1 MNMNRIVLSCL
12 LLLAAMSTASAQTLN
27 FNTYIDSIRCRNAS
41 FLAQQLNVDISKA
54 EVQAAHATDD
64 PALSVEYGNN
74 SDWNIEMGQSVSAEI
89 SKAIAPG
96 KLAARVAVAKQ
107 QLTVSQAESAD
118 YWRNLKA
125 DASID
130 FYNALL
136 AKELLSI
143 DSQAYQNMA
152 ALAASDSLR
161 FVKGEISELDM
172 LQSRLEQY
180 RAHQELNSK
189 RTDYMNAL
197 LVLDQQLGA
206 PAQGTRAVIG
216 SLAVPTEMFS
226 LPQLLEHAFNS
237 RADLVAAEQSV
248 VLVQKEERL
257 ALKERRSD
265 VEMALGANYNTQVM
279 NEEAP
284 APQFVGYTVGLSIP
298 LPVASVNAGVRKAGK
313 LRLQQAELERQ
324 SLRNEVHGEVLRAY
338 NVYLASLQKVK
349 SYSEH
354 LMSNANKVLDGKLY
368 AYQRGDTSLLE
379 VLSAQHTY
387 NEIQEEYATCLYDC
401 MVALAEL
408 QRSAGL

>member
-408 QRSAGL
+408 QRCVGL

>member
-1 MNMNRIVLSCL
+1 MNRIVLSCL

-54 EVQAAHATDD
+54 EVQAAHATDN

-206 PAQGTRAVIG
+206 PAQGTSAVIG
-216 SLAVPTEMFS
+216 SLSVPTEMFS

>member
-1 MNMNRIVLSCL
+1 MNRIVLSCL
-12 LLLAAMSTASAQTLN
+12 LLLAAMSNASAQTLN

>member
-1 MNMNRIVLSCL
+1 MNRIVLSCL

-136 AKELLSI
+136 AKELLSS

-216 SLAVPTEMFS
+216 SLSVPTEMFS

>member
-1 MNMNRIVLSCL
+1 MNRIVLSCL

-298 LPVASVNAGVRKAGK
+298 LPVASVNAGVRKVGK

>member
-1 MNMNRIVLSCL
+1 MNRIVLSCL

-248 VLVQKEERL
+248 VLVQKEDRL

>member
-1 MNMNRIVLSCL
+1 MNRIVLSCL

-387 NEIQEEYATCLYDC
+387 NEIQEEYVTCLYDC

>member
-338 NVYLASLQKVK
+338 NVYMASLQKVK

>member
-1 MNMNRIVLSCL
+1 MNRIVLSCL

-107 QLTVSQAESAD
+107 QLTVSQAESAY

>member
-1 MNMNRIVLSCL
+1 MNRIVLSCL

-298 LPVASVNAGVRKAGK
+298 LPVTSVNAGVRKAGK

>member
-1 MNMNRIVLSCL
+1 MNRIVLSCL

-338 NVYLASLQKVK
+338 NVYMASLQKVK

>member
-96 KLAARVAVAKQ
+96 KLVARVAVAKQ

-237 RADLVAAEQSV
+237 RTDLVAAEQSV